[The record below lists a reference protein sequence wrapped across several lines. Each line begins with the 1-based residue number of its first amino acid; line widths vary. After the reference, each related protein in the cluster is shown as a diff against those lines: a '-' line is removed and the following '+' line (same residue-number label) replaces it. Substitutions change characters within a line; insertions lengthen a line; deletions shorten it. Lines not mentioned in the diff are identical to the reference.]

1 VNKSVDKRNQRD
13 SDSNLQMELLL
24 TYHFP
29 EQHDRKIENDQ
40 PVVIA
45 YEKVNHV
52 HSFSFPEVL
61 LDNGY

>member
-1 VNKSVDKRNQRD
+1 VNKTVDKGNQRD
-13 SDSNLQMELLL
+13 SDSNLQMELFL

-45 YEKVNHV
+45 YEKVNDV
-52 HSFSFPEVL
+52 HSSSFPEVFV
-61 LDNGY
+61 G